1 MFTAENALK
10 IAQETFD
17 GLVKSETLETAVE
30 ATDETILLGKNSV
43 LDSIGFITFLTD
55 YEDRLQ
61 LAMDKECYLDF
72 NEIIENNTG
81 KLSLSVGILVQYAVK
96 LVNDES

>member
-1 MFTAENALK
+1 MFTTENALK
-10 IAQETFD
+10 LAQETFD

-30 ATDETILLGKNSV
+30 ATDETVLLGKNSV

-61 LAMDKECYLDF
+61 LAMDKEYYLDF
-72 NEIIENNTG
+72 NKIIENNTG
-81 KLSLSVGILVQYAVK
+81 KLSLSVGTLVQYTAK
-96 LVNDES
+96 LVNDEP